1 MRVRCKNRTL
11 DYTRFKSLPT
21 PSPAENE
28 KTIDVRV
35 EALVAAHEAAA
46 QPAAPPFPAACCTRG
61 RVRDITGSLAIHPM
75 PLPCSRTPAEPTRP
89 RL

>member
-11 DYTRFKSLPT
+11 DYTRVKSLPT

-35 EALVAAHEAAA
+35 EALVAAHKAAA
-46 QPAAPPFPAACCTRG
+46 
-61 RVRDITGSLAIHPM
+61 
-75 PLPCSRTPAEPTRP
+75 
-89 RL
+89 